1 MSKRKQRQLRSRSKK
16 SQRTA
21 ESLGRLDP
29 QSCPEGG
36 PESDLPLCFALNPCW
51 PEVQLYL
58 EQLNPGYRALFDTKS
73 CAQCEEFLS
82 SDDFWARVKDG
93 VTPQAAADAV
103 LCHEPRY
110 QRRGAQAPS
119 YLAIVRAA
127 EFNRPPEPIDC
138 ALEAPGWGED
148 AALVER
154 ILAAHESK
162 AAHDCGATH

>member
-1 MSKRKQRQLRSRSKK
+1 MSKRKHRQLRSRSKQY
-16 SQRTA
+16 QRCA
-21 ESLGRLDP
+21 ESQNRL
-29 QSCPEGG
+29 
-36 PESDLPLCFALNPCW
+36 ESQGLPLCFALNPCW

-58 EQLNPGYRALFDTKS
+58 ERLNPGYRALFDTKS

-93 VTPQAAADAV
+93 VSPQAAADAV

-110 QRRGAQAPS
+110 QRRGAKAPS

-127 EFNRPPEPIDC
+127 EFKRPPEPIDC

-154 ILAAHESK
+154 ILAAPEASAAPEVSAAPEAS
-162 AAHDCGATH
+162 AAH

>member
-1 MSKRKQRQLRSRSKK
+1 MSKRKHRQLRSRSK
-16 SQRTA
+16 QYQHCA
-21 ESLGRLDP
+21 ESQNRL
-29 QSCPEGG
+29 
-36 PESDLPLCFALNPCW
+36 ESQGLPLCFTLNPCW

-58 EQLNPGYRALFDTKS
+58 ERLNPGYRALFDTKS
-73 CAQCEEFLS
+73 CAQCEVFLS

-93 VTPQAAADAV
+93 VAPQAAADAV

-110 QRRGAQAPS
+110 QRRGAKAPS

-127 EFNRPPEPIDC
+127 EFKRPPEPIDC

-154 ILAAHESK
+154 ILAAPEASAAPEVS
-162 AAHDCGATH
+162 AAH

>member
-58 EQLNPGYRALFDTKS
+58 ERLNHGYRALFDTKS

-82 SDDFWARVKDG
+82 SDDF
-93 VTPQAAADAV
+93 
-103 LCHEPRY
+103 
-110 QRRGAQAPS
+110 
-119 YLAIVRAA
+119 IVRAA

>member
-16 SQRTA
+16 FQRAA
-21 ESLGRLDP
+21 ESLGRLES
-29 QSCPEGG
+29 QGCPEGG

-73 CAQCEEFLS
+73 CTQCEEFLS

-103 LCHEPRY
+103 LSHEPRY
-110 QRRGAQAPS
+110 ERRGAQAPS

-138 ALEAPGWGED
+138 ALEASGWGED

-162 AAHDCGATH
+162 AAH

>member
-73 CAQCEEFLS
+73 CEQCEEFLS

-93 VTPQAAADAV
+93 VSPQAAADAV

-110 QRRGAQAPS
+110 QRRGAKAPS

-127 EFNRPPEPIDC
+127 EFKRPPEPIDC

-154 ILAAHESK
+154 ILAAPEASAAPEVS
-162 AAHDCGATH
+162 AAH